1 MTFGEMIVKIRT
13 LIGITIASL
22 MGFSATASA
31 ADAAMQKKEMQ
42 TVVHDYIL
50 QNPEVIVQSLQSFQQ
65 KQMEQTQKSFSK
77 IQEMAPKYS
86 DRLFHQSTDPI
97 AGNPKGTV
105 TLVEF
110 SDYQCGHCINMS
122 PVVDALI
129 KKNPNLRVVLK
140 EFPIR
145 GPLSE
150 TAAKAAIAA
159 QKQGKYYD
167 FRVALMSN
175 KNGSLTEEGIYNTAK
190 SVGIDVNK
198 LKTDM
203 KSNEV
208 NQQIKNNYKLAQDLQ
223 LMFTPVFFIAKSD
236 INAKS
241 KADEVVFIPGGVDI
255 EQLNQAIAKL
265 SS

>member
-1 MTFGEMIVKIRT
+1 MTSGEMTVEIRT
-13 LIGITIASL
+13 LLGITIASL
-22 MGFSATASA
+22 VGFSATAN
-31 ADAAMQKKEMQ
+31 ADTAMQKKDVQ
-42 TVVHDYIL
+42 TIVHDYIL
-50 QNPEVIVQSLQSFQQ
+50 QNPEVLVQSLQSFQQ
-65 KQMEQTQKSFSK
+65 KQMEQTQKSFTK
-77 IQEMAPKYS
+77 IQEMAPKFS
-86 DRLFHQSTDPI
+86 DRLFHQSTDPV
-97 AGNPKGTV
+97 AGNPNGKI

-159 QKQGKYYD
+159 QKQGKYYE

-175 KNGSLTEEGIYNTAK
+175 KNGSLTEEGIYNIAK
-190 SVGIDVNK
+190 SVGLDVNK

-203 KSNEV
+203 KSTDV
-208 NQQIKNNYKLAQDLQ
+208 AQQIKNNYKLAQDLQ

-241 KADEVVFIPGGVDI
+241 NPDSVIFIPGGVDI
-255 EQLNQAIAKL
+255 EQLNQAIAKMN
-265 SS
+265 S